1 MAVSSYIPQTLAE
14 MKKVNQVTAERWIK
28 DNASWVA
35 AMVAKHDSWIKDN
48 AVDLYQAAY
57 DGELDEIEQRDKA
70 RDGGTENKLVSN
82 YVQIIIDTLVDYML
96 GKSPIYTV
104 EDPDQDDEE
113 IEEREIITEYRKKV
127 MKLLKD
133 KAQGEF
139 SDLLRDMCI
148 GGFGSIIV
156 WVDEKGNIDYSEY
169 PIQEII
175 PIYDGRKRLRL
186 LFRRYEVGVWEN
198 GSETTKTKVEVY
210 DDRYVTYYTGDSME
224 SLHLDEA
231 EAKTG
236 NPIEHKAGRIPV
248 VVCQNQLPA
257 KYSERVKGY
266 GKSDLAY
273 GVVPLAVAYCHGLSD
288 KANLMEY
295 LQDQYLCLTGV
306 DVDENEVLKMRKARA
321 LALKDKDSK
330 ASFIAQSQDDNAVEN
345 GLTRTK
351 NDMENADIVDGK
363 YRDATFDSKTSAYC
377 AADADYSK
385 RNPYDLDYD
394 TPMNPGLPG
403 RRKKLLIEN
412 AVLKEAGK
420 YNPVNPA
427 QVVRAI
433 SADYLDSIE
442 FDEENGTADAKS
454 IARAIRKVHDAEPNL
469 FKPAGDDGDDGNG
482 AGGSGN
488 GFRGKGPGGAGST
501 KNGELE
507 AKKAEALEMLGIKKD
522 DKK

>member
-113 IEEREIITEYRKKV
+113 TEEREIITEYRKKV

-224 SLHLDEA
+224 SLHLDET

-266 GKSDLAY
+266 GKSDLSY

-351 NDMENADIVDGK
+351 NDIM
-363 YRDATFDSKTSAYC
+363 
-377 AADADYSK
+377 
-385 RNPYDLDYD
+385 D
-394 TPMNPGLPG
+394 TTNTPRLAELNLS
-403 RRKKLLIEN
+403 LIH
-412 AVLKEAGK
+412 
-420 YNPVNPA
+420 
-427 QVVRAI
+427 I
-433 SADYLDSIE
+433 
-442 FDEENGTADAKS
+442 
-454 IARAIRKVHDAEPNL
+454 
-469 FKPAGDDGDDGNG
+469 
-482 AGGSGN
+482 
-488 GFRGKGPGGAGST
+488 
-501 KNGELE
+501 
-507 AKKAEALEMLGIKKD
+507 
-522 DKK
+522 

>member
-1 MAVSSYIPQTLAE
+1 
-14 MKKVNQVTAERWIK
+14 
-28 DNASWVA
+28 
-35 AMVAKHDSWIKDN
+35 
-48 AVDLYQAAY
+48 
-57 DGELDEIEQRDKA
+57 
-70 RDGGTENKLVSN
+70 
-82 YVQIIIDTLVDYML
+82 ML

-113 IEEREIITEYRKKV
+113 TEEREIITEYRKKV

-224 SLHLDEA
+224 SLHLDET

-266 GKSDLAY
+266 GKSDLSY

-288 KANLMEY
+288 KANL
-295 LQDQYLCLTGV
+295 
-306 DVDENEVLKMRKARA
+306 
-321 LALKDKDSK
+321 
-330 ASFIAQSQDDNAVEN
+330 
-345 GLTRTK
+345 
-351 NDMENADIVDGK
+351 MENADIVDGK

-403 RRKKLLIEN
+403 RRIPNHPHCRCRWVAILSGLGIKDRQKAALDQYGDLYYTKAASYDEYAKEVGLPSVKDMVNADNPKKYLRPGETLADLN
-412 AVLKEAGK
+412 R
-420 YNPVNPA
+420 
-427 QVVRAI
+427 QVVRKRFNGQI
-433 SADYLDSIE
+433 ITVPLGLDIH
-442 FDEENGTADAKS
+442 N
-454 IARAIRKVHDAEPNL
+454 
-469 FKPAGDDGDDGNG
+469 
-482 AGGSGN
+482 
-488 GFRGKGPGGAGST
+488 
-501 KNGELE
+501 
-507 AKKAEALEMLGIKKD
+507 
-522 DKK
+522 

>member
-104 EDPDQDDEE
+104 EDPD
-113 IEEREIITEYRKKV
+113 
-127 MKLLKD
+127 

-210 DDRYVTYYTGDSME
+210 DDRYVT
-224 SLHLDEA
+224 
-231 EAKTG
+231 
-236 NPIEHKAGRIPV
+236 
-248 VVCQNQLPA
+248 
-257 KYSERVKGY
+257 
-266 GKSDLAY
+266 
-273 GVVPLAVAYCHGLSD
+273 
-288 KANLMEY
+288 
-295 LQDQYLCLTGV
+295 
-306 DVDENEVLKMRKARA
+306 
-321 LALKDKDSK
+321 
-330 ASFIAQSQDDNAVEN
+330 
-345 GLTRTK
+345 
-351 NDMENADIVDGK
+351 
-363 YRDATFDSKTSAYC
+363 
-377 AADADYSK
+377 
-385 RNPYDLDYD
+385 
-394 TPMNPGLPG
+394 
-403 RRKKLLIEN
+403 
-412 AVLKEAGK
+412 
-420 YNPVNPA
+420 
-427 QVVRAI
+427 
-433 SADYLDSIE
+433 
-442 FDEENGTADAKS
+442 
-454 IARAIRKVHDAEPNL
+454 
-469 FKPAGDDGDDGNG
+469 
-482 AGGSGN
+482 
-488 GFRGKGPGGAGST
+488 
-501 KNGELE
+501 
-507 AKKAEALEMLGIKKD
+507 
-522 DKK
+522 